1 LIMARTVKLS
11 AINRSVTLAAYVQ
24 AIKLAKANPDTT
36 FKHGLTAWWPCT
48 GREIMQQFRTG
59 MHDRINQ
66 RVSYRLRGAEP

>member
-1 LIMARTVKLS
+1 MSATRIVTLP

-24 AIKLAKANPDTT
+24 AIKLAKANPNTT

-48 GREIMQQFRTG
+48 GREVMRQFRAG

-66 RVSYRLRGAEP
+66 RVPYRLRGMQP

>member
-1 LIMARTVKLS
+1 MTRTINLP

-24 AIKLAKANPDTT
+24 AIRLAKANPETT

-48 GREIMQQFRTG
+48 GQEIMRQFRAG

-66 RVSYRLRGAEP
+66 RIPYHLRGAEP